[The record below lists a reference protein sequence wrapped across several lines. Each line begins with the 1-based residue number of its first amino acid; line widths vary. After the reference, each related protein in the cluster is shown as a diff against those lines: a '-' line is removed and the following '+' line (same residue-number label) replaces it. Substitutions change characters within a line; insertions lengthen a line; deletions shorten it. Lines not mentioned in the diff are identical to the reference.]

1 MAQPRSRQI
10 PGKGWPQSY
19 ENTPVRNALVAI
31 AAEPTLENLDALL
44 AAATKG
50 GLVVDVTGS
59 TPQDTRL
66 RTISSTTGE
75 AVLPLFTSMNA
86 LRAAVAQTADGEG
99 ARVQAVIV
107 PALEAL
113 GFIRT
118 ADFVAVQF
126 DPGAEQ
132 TMVVARSHIE
142 SALSER

>member
-1 MAQPRSRQI
+1 MAQPRPRQI

-19 ENTPVRNALVAI
+19 ENAPVRKALAAI

-86 LRAAVAQTADGEG
+86 LRAAVAQGAEGEG

-113 GFIRT
+113 AFIRT

-126 DPGAEQ
+126 DPGAAQ

>member
-1 MAQPRSRQI
+1 MAAPRPRF
-10 PGKGWPQSY
+10 PQSY
-19 ENTPVRNALVAI
+19 ENAPVRKALATI
-31 AAEPTLENLDALL
+31 AAEPTLEHLNDLL
-44 AAATKG
+44 AAAVKG

-75 AVLPLFTSMNA
+75 PVLPLFTSMKA
-86 LRAAVAQTADGEG
+86 LRSAVAQTAEG
-99 ARVQAVIV
+99 TGATVQAVVV
-107 PALEAL
+107 PAAEAL

-118 ADFVAVQF
+118 AEFVAVQF
-126 DPGAEQ
+126 DPGSEH

>member
-1 MAQPRSRQI
+1 MAKPRPRF
-10 PGKGWPQSY
+10 PQTY
-19 ENTPVRNALVAI
+19 ENAPVRKALAAI

-75 AVLPLFTSMNA
+75 PVLPLFTSTSA
-86 LRAAVAQTADGEG
+86 LRAAVAQTAEGDG
-99 ARVQAVIV
+99 APVQAVIV
-107 PALEAL
+107 PAVEAL

-126 DPGAEQ
+126 DPGAEH

-142 SALSER
+142 SALGEH

>member
-1 MAQPRSRQI
+1 MAQPRF
-10 PGKGWPQSY
+10 PQSY
-19 ENTPVRNALVAI
+19 ENVPVRKALTAL

-44 AAATKG
+44 ATAVKG

-86 LRAAVAQTADGEG
+86 LRAAVAQSADGEG
-99 ARVQAVIV
+99 TCVQAVIV

-118 ADFVAVQF
+118 AEFVAVQF
-126 DPGAEQ
+126 DPGAAH

-142 SALSER
+142 SALGER

>member
-1 MAQPRSRQI
+1 MAQPKPRF
-10 PGKGWPQSY
+10 PQSY
-19 ENTPVRNALVAI
+19 ENVPVKKALTTL
-31 AAEPTLENLDALL
+31 AAEPTLEHLDALL
-44 AAATKG
+44 AAAAKG

-75 AVLPLFTSMNA
+75 AVLPLYTSMNA
-86 LRAAVAQTADGEG
+86 LRAAVAQAAEGEG

-107 PALEAL
+107 PAVEAL

-126 DPGAEQ
+126 DPGAAH

-142 SALSER
+142 SALGEQ

>member
-1 MAQPRSRQI
+1 MAQPRPRQI

-19 ENTPVRNALVAI
+19 ENTPVRKALAAI

-86 LRAAVAQTADGEG
+86 LRAAVAQTAEGEG

>member
-1 MAQPRSRQI
+1 MAQPRF
-10 PGKGWPQSY
+10 PQSY
-19 ENTPVRNALVAI
+19 ENVPVRTALTAL

-44 AAATKG
+44 ATAVRG

-86 LRAAVAQTADGEG
+86 LRAAVAQSAEGEG
-99 ARVQAVIV
+99 ARVQAVIL

-118 ADFVAVQF
+118 AEFVAVQF
-126 DPGAEQ
+126 DPGAAH

-142 SALSER
+142 SALGER

>member
-1 MAQPRSRQI
+1 MAQPKPRF
-10 PGKGWPQSY
+10 PQSY
-19 ENTPVRNALVAI
+19 ENVPVKRALTTL
-31 AAEPTLENLDALL
+31 AAEPTLEHLDALL
-44 AAATKG
+44 AAAAKG

-86 LRAAVAQTADGEG
+86 LRAAVAQSAEGEG

-107 PALEAL
+107 PAVEAL

-126 DPGAEQ
+126 DPGAAH

-142 SALSER
+142 SALSEH

>member
-1 MAQPRSRQI
+1 MAQPRPRF
-10 PGKGWPQSY
+10 PQTY
-19 ENTPVRNALVAI
+19 ENGPVTKALAAI
-31 AAEPTLENLDALL
+31 VAEPTREKLDALL
-44 AAATKG
+44 AAAVKG

-75 AVLPLFTSMNA
+75 AVLPLFTSMKA
-86 LRAAVAQTADGEG
+86 LRAAVAQSAEG
-99 ARVQAVIV
+99 QGTRVQAVIV
-107 PALEAL
+107 PAVEAL

-126 DPGAEQ
+126 DPGAAH

-142 SALSER
+142 SALGER

>member
-1 MAQPRSRQI
+1 MAMKPRF
-10 PGKGWPQSY
+10 PQSY
-19 ENTPVRNALVAI
+19 ENVAVRKALTAI

-44 AAATKG
+44 AAAVKG

-75 AVLPLFTSMNA
+75 AVLPLFTSMTA
-86 LRAAVAQTADGEG
+86 LRAAVAATADGEG
-99 ARVQAVIV
+99 SQVQAVIV

-113 GFIRT
+113 GFIT
-118 ADFVAVQF
+118 SADFVAVQF
-126 DPGAEQ
+126 DPGAPD

-142 SALSER
+142 SALGGR

>member
-1 MAQPRSRQI
+1 MAKSLRF
-10 PGKGWPQSY
+10 PQSY
-19 ENTPVRNALVAI
+19 ENAPVREAIAAI

-44 AAATKG
+44 TAATKG

-66 RTISSTTGE
+66 RTITSTTGE
-75 AVLPLFTSMNA
+75 PVLPLFTSMKA
-86 LRAAVAQTADGEG
+86 LRDAVGATAEG
-99 ARVQAVIV
+99 AGTQVQAVIV

-118 ADFVAVQF
+118 AAFVAVQF
-126 DPGAEQ
+126 NPGAEQ

-142 SALSER
+142 SALSEH